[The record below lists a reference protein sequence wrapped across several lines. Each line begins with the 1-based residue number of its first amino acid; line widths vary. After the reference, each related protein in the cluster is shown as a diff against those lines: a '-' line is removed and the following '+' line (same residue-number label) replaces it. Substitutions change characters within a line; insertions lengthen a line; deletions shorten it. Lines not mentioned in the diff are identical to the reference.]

1 MKIENVTD
9 IALTAGEIL
18 LGNGAET
25 YRIEE
30 TVMKICESYG
40 FTAECLV
47 MSNGLWL
54 SVGDGDF
61 NNKITSMKRVGQK
74 HVDLYRI
81 ELINAFS
88 RQLQENPVSY
98 EEAKQ
103 RLKEIKQAP
112 NFNLSIRTMAACMTG
127 FIYTLFFNGSLI
139 DAIAAIVVC
148 FITYRIFEKISQ
160 FGVFQFLEFYLAGLT
175 IGGASIIAHL
185 FIPAIN
191 SNNVITGAIMI
202 LIPGVVLTNGIKDV
216 LYGDFIS
223 GVSKFSE
230 AVIVIVAVSAG
241 IGSSLFVNL
250 KGM

>member
-1 MKIENVTD
+1 MKVENIMD

-30 TVMKICESYG
+30 TVSKICESYG

-61 NNKITSMKRVGQK
+61 NNKATSMKRVGQK

-88 RQLQENPVSY
+88 RQLQEQTISY
-98 EEAKQ
+98 EEAKK

-112 NFNLSIRTMAACMTG
+112 NFNLSIRTIAACMTG
-127 FIYTLFFNGSLI
+127 FIYTLFFNGSVI
-139 DAIAAIVVC
+139 DGIAAIVVC
-148 FITYRIFEKISQ
+148 LITYIMLEKISN
-160 FGVFQFLEFYLAGLT
+160 FGFFQFLEFYLAGLT
-175 IGGASIIAHL
+175 IGGASVIADL
-185 FIPAIN
+185 IVPAIN
-191 SNNVITGAIMI
+191 AHNVITGAIMI
-202 LIPGVVLTNGIKDV
+202 LLPGVVLTNGIKDV
-216 LYGDFIS
+216 IYGDFIS

-230 AVIVIVAVSAG
+230 ALIVITAVSAG
-241 IGSSLFVNL
+241 IGSSLFVSL

>member
-1 MKIENVTD
+1 MKIENVMH

-30 TVMKICESYG
+30 TVTKICEAYG

-88 RQLQENPVSY
+88 RQLQDEPMSY
-98 EEAKQ
+98 EAAKR
-103 RLKEIKQAP
+103 RLNEIKQAP
-112 NFNLSIRTMAACMTG
+112 NFSLSIRTVAACMTG
-127 FIYTLFFNGSLI
+127 FIYTLFFNGSI
-139 DAIAAIVVC
+139 MDATASIVVC
-148 FITYRIFEKISQ
+148 FITYIMFEKISE
-160 FGVFQFLEFYLAGLT
+160 FGFFQFLEFYLAGLT
-175 IGGASIIAHL
+175 IGGASILAHL
-185 FIPAIN
+185 MIPAIN
-191 SNNVITGAIMI
+191 SHNVITGAIMI

-230 AVIVIVAVSAG
+230 ALIVIIAVSAG
-241 IGSSLFVNL
+241 IGSSLFASM